1 MDYGDGVYQHWYR
14 MTAEAVGPAVIA
26 KGLMTAEEFDGLLA
40 SARELEANPES
51 VCFKLPDVWVIASQ
65 S

>member
-1 MDYGDGVYQHWYR
+1 MDHGEGVYQRWYR

-26 KGLMTAEEFDGLLA
+26 KCLMTAGEFDALLT
-40 SARELEANPES
+40 SARELEADRES